1 MPVMQRGCALA
12 PAEEIEVPN
21 ADEWRRHARGHGA
34 FFLDFNLDALGYNS
48 LSFGVLLRVMAKG
61 RNINTK
67 RNRSVVSVKP
77 TRACGNKLRAAA
89 ADGETVDCKTA
100 AATDPLVWWKLLKV
114 AVYLCT
120 L

>member
-1 MPVMQRGCALA
+1 MPEMQRGCVVT
-12 PAEEIEVPN
+12 PAEEVEVSN
-21 ADEWRRHARGHGA
+21 ADEGRRHARGHGA

-48 LSFGVLLRVMAKG
+48 LSFGVLLQVMA
-61 RNINTK
+61 
-67 RNRSVVSVKP
+67 KP